1 MRLYSREV
9 KDIQDELYDKYT
21 DMQESDK
28 SVSTTK
34 KSDLNENLITNYN
47 NTSKDSTTD
56 LLVVNVNNKDKSL
69 NNNQDKEKSLINS
82 ENLVN
87 NNCKM
92 TDIIKDNKDLKPR
105 N

>member
-1 MRLYSREV
+1 
-9 KDIQDELYDKYT
+9 
-21 DMQESDK
+21 MQESDK

-69 NNNQDKEKSLINS
+69 NNNQDKEKS
-82 ENLVN
+82 
-87 NNCKM
+87 
-92 TDIIKDNKDLKPR
+92 
-105 N
+105 